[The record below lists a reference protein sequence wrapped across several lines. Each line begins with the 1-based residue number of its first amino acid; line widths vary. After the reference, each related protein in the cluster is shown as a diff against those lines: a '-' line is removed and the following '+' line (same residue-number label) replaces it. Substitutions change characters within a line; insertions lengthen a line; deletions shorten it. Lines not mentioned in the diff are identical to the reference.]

1 MPFKWS
7 TSLHPEDPP
16 ISMGPKTD
24 LKSFG
29 EEKKSLR
36 LAGNRTIMSWLNGIK
51 GNLNTGKLPS
61 VY

>member
-1 MPFKWS
+1 MPVKWS

-16 ISMGPKTD
+16 ISMEPKTE
-24 LKSFG
+24 LNALEK
-29 EEKKSLR
+29 KKSLR
-36 LAGNRTIMSWLNGIK
+36 LAGNRTIMPGLNGIK